1 MTQQK
6 VKGNQGEDFAEEY
19 LKAQGYQILARNWH
33 CQSGEIDIVAQ
44 KDVVGAPVVFCEVKS
59 RYGRQDGILSAI
71 TPRKQ
76 QRLIK
81 SAQIYAHQHDID
93 YWQIDA
99 IAVRLKSNGQHEVE
113 HVEDALDW

>member
-44 KDVVGAPVVFCEVKS
+44 KDVVGAPVVF
-59 RYGRQDGILSAI
+59 L
-71 TPRKQ
+71 
-76 QRLIK
+76 
-81 SAQIYAHQHDID
+81 
-93 YWQIDA
+93 
-99 IAVRLKSNGQHEVE
+99 
-113 HVEDALDW
+113 